1 MEEMNARLSN
11 AQRGSSAKVSSYH
24 FLTRPDLASDDHTSA
39 LRGEPPAFRSH
50 LLHDFEEDEAP
61 DRSISRRLF
70 QIRMADSNGARADA
84 GILVNKMY
92 AKRGYRLP
100 GTSAQQPRERVTL
113 VASEH
118 DIAVGTITIGFDTP
132 QGLLVDELFA
142 TETRTLRAHGD
153 RVCEFTKLAMDAV
166 VRSRRVLASLF
177 HVAYIYS
184 HRVMGVDHLLIEVN
198 PRHAGYY
205 QRMLGFEIIGPQR
218 LNQRVNAPAVLLSLD
233 FRHACSQIERF
244 GGNPGAAS
252 GERSLYPFFFTH
264 EEESGIARRMRGEEA
279 PRAAY
284 RGHPTFRQAHAG
296 FAGAA

>member
-1 MEEMNARLSN
+1 MNARLSN
-11 AQRGSSAKVSSYH
+11 AQRGSAANVSGYH
-24 FLTRPDLASDDHTSA
+24 FLTRLDLASDYHTSV

-50 LLHDFEEDEAP
+50 LLHDFEEDETP

-100 GTSAQQPRERVTL
+100 GPSAQQPRERVTL

-142 TETRTLRAHGD
+142 AETRTLRAHGD

-205 QRMLGFEIIGPQR
+205 RRMLGFEIIGPQR

-252 GERSLYPFFFTH
+252 GERSLYPFFFSL
-264 EEESGIARRMRGEEA
+264 EEENGIARRMRGEEA

-284 RGHPTFRQAHAG
+284 RGNPTFRQAHAG
-296 FAGAA
+296 FAGAT

>member
-1 MEEMNARLSN
+1 M
-11 AQRGSSAKVSSYH
+11 
-24 FLTRPDLASDDHTSA
+24 ASDNHTSA
-39 LRGEPPAFRSH
+39 IRGEPHAFRSH
-50 LLHDFEEDEAP
+50 LLHDFHDDDAS
-61 DRSISRRLF
+61 DSSISRRLF
-70 QIRMADSNGARADA
+70 QIRMAASNGARADA

-100 GTSAQQPRERVTL
+100 GASVQQPRERVTL

-118 DIAVGTITIGFDTP
+118 DTAVGTITIGFDTP

-142 TETRTLRAHGD
+142 AETRALRAQGD

-205 QRMLGFEIIGPQR
+205 RRMLGFEIIGPQR

-233 FRHACSQIERF
+233 FRHARSQIERF
-244 GGNPGAAS
+244 GGNPGAVRN
-252 GERSLYPFFFTH
+252 ERSLYPLFFSL
-264 EEESGIARRMRGEEA
+264 EEEIGIARRMRGEDT
-279 PRAAY
+279 PRAAS
-284 RGHPTFRQAHAG
+284 RARSSFRQAPAALAG
-296 FAGAA
+296 LGPMAFAPVLDG